1 MATYSLSKS
10 TSAVNE
16 GDIVTFTLT
25 TTGVAD
31 NTQVFYIVTGVSSSD
46 VNTARI
52 SGYFVIK
59 SNIAV
64 IGFNITA
71 DLLLEGTESLLL
83 TLSNGQA
90 SISLDV
96 IDTSTPP
103 RYVFVKEQGTY
114 KEIDKIFVKNYNMWF
129 PIRKIYIKVAG
140 IWKRV
145 FEKVGPWSF
154 ALSYIGNTTN
164 TVNFSNRASSTLTAT
179 FNDAAQANYFF
190 NNGSA
195 IRIYSSHTGGTPTP
209 QNNAWTTLLITAG
222 SKTFSGYW
230 KDGFNFYNLTDIY
243 QTFYEYSGSG
253 VYLSN
258 RYLIEVKS
266 NVASNLTGTANQL
279 IFKITF
285 DDQHTALGGSPTD
298 YVDGIFTIAAEAIIA
313 IAPSELPQVVSPTY
327 ILGTIVSE

>member
-243 QTFYEYSGSG
+243 QTFYVMFSPD
-253 VYLSN
+253 YL
-258 RYLIEVKS
+258 
-266 NVASNLTGTANQL
+266 Q
-279 IFKITF
+279 
-285 DDQHTALGGSPTD
+285 
-298 YVDGIFTIAAEAIIA
+298 
-313 IAPSELPQVVSPTY
+313 
-327 ILGTIVSE
+327 